1 MTTVPDE
8 YIREKIQ
15 PMEKLR
21 KRIVERFGNCKTNRG
36 LGSSKT
42 EPAPLCNSSCDNT
55 NPQQQQQQIVINPKV
70 YTRIVDVVN
79 KISLVIYAIVIAIVC
94 LTILIKYLSEM
105 RARAPRYNDVD
116 KSSFFLRG
124 ENFFSPST
132 TTSTAC

>member
-21 KRIVERFGNCKTNRG
+21 KRILERFGNCKKNR
-36 LGSSKT
+36 GSSKT
-42 EPAPLCNSSCDNT
+42 EPAPLCN
-55 NPQQQQQQIVINPKV
+55 NPQQEQQQQQTVINPKV

-124 ENFFSPST
+124 EHFFSPSAT
-132 TTSTAC
+132 VSTAC